1 MDNVTVDSGNQYKK
15 RVNKIIDEMTL
26 FDDDLMTLVFDKNI
40 SATEL
45 ILRIILGRRIR
56 VISVKAQEELRSPL
70 VGGRD
75 ITLDIHAVDEDGED
89 IDVEVQSSSDGAHV
103 RRARFHSAVLDSRNL
118 REREEFKKLRDS
130 YVIFIYKHDKFGKG
144 LPIYRVERVVFETGE
159 AFDDGSHIVYVNGKY
174 KGDDEIGKLIQD
186 FYSTSPDD
194 MNYKELSDSVRHF
207 KKTEKGRDVMSELL
221 QKYADECV
229 ARSTVENVKN
239 LMKNMNMTLEQA
251 LDAMGI
257 SGKERSNIMEKLSK

>member
-1 MDNVTVDSGNQYKK
+1 M
-15 RVNKIIDEMTL
+15 
-26 FDDDLMTLVFDKNI
+26 
-40 SATEL
+40 
-45 ILRIILGRRIR
+45 
-56 VISVKAQEELRSPL
+56 
-70 VGGRD
+70 
-75 ITLDIHAVDEDGED
+75 
-89 IDVEVQSSSDGAHV
+89 
-103 RRARFHSAVLDSRNL
+103 
-118 REREEFKKLRDS
+118 
-130 YVIFIYKHDKFGKG
+130 
-144 LPIYRVERVVFETGE
+144 FETGE

-257 SGKERSNIMEKLSK
+257 SGKERSNIMEKLSKG